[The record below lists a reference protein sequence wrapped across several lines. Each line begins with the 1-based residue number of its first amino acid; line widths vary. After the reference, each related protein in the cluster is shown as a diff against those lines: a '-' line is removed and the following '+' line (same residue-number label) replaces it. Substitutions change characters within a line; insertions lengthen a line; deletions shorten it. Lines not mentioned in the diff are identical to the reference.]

1 MGYSFNGLVFIERIS
16 ITLTHR
22 NLPSVKLGLRKI

>member
-22 NLPSVKLGLRKI
+22 NFIYETPSLN